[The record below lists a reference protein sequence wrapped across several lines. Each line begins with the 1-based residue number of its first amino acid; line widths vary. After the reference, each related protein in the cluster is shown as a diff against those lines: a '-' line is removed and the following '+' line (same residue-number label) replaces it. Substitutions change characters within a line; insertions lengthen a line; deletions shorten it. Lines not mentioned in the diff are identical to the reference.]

1 MNTRRHHLQ
10 PYQPQSAQ
18 QQRNAIL
25 QVCNDDLFN
34 TTSTDVCIASTIH
47 KNPPTD
53 AGYIRDH
60 LLHNETDSDC
70 ERNVSCFGAV
80 THRIHA
86 RRSHGRRNV
95 RSKSFTNSTS
105 SQQRH
110 HQRVASCG
118 GVMRRSSSA
127 DLLLRLSPTTSPK
140 KECNST
146 SGNRQ
151 QHPKHEELIFL
162 I

>member
-1 MNTRRHHLQ
+1 MQ
-10 PYQPQSAQ
+10 
-18 QQRNAIL
+18 I
-25 QVCNDDLFN
+25 CNEDLFN
-34 TTSTDVCIASTIH
+34 PTSTDVCITSTTHNQTH
-47 KNPPTD
+47 KNSWTD
-53 AGYIRDH
+53 AGYTRDH
-60 LLHNETDSDC
+60 LLRNETDSDC

-80 THRIHA
+80 THRIHT
-86 RRSHGRRNV
+86 RRTQGRRHV

-110 HQRVASCG
+110 HQWVTSGG

-127 DLLLRLSPTTSPK
+127 DLLLRLSSTTSPK
-140 KECNST
+140 QECNGT